1 MNRIL
6 TWHSPSNSGAVQVD
20 TIYGY
25 IFSDKIDLKPS
36 FSFTFT
42 NLYYNENDGRYMVD
56 DKYMTDEQK
65 SEVVNA
71 LSLIEPP
78 LEWVKQVKGST
89 YEAYLAKTSWY
100 IERLNDP
107 SSGKPVPEEVVNK
120 RAIAREQLSLIKEC
134 SSIEQLNQLGG
145 VVL

>member
-20 TIYGY
+20 TLYGS
-25 IFSDKIDLKPS
+25 IFSDMIDLKPT

-42 NLYYNENDGRYMVD
+42 DLYYNENDGRYTVD

-65 SEVVNA
+65 AEIVNA
-71 LSLIEPP
+71 LNLIEPP
-78 LEWVKQVKGST
+78 IEWVKLIKGT
-89 YEAYLAKTSWY
+89 VYEGYLTSTSWY

-107 SSGKPVPEEVVNK
+107 SSGKPMPEEVLSK
-120 RAIAREQLSLIKEC
+120 RTIAREQLSLIKSC

-145 VVL
+145 ISI

>member
-6 TWHSPSNSGAVQVD
+6 TWHSPSNSGAIQVD
-20 TIYGY
+20 TTYGY
-25 IFSDKIDLKPS
+25 IFSDKIDLKPI

-42 NLYYNENDGRYMVD
+42 DLYYNENDGRYMVN

-65 SEVVNA
+65 AEIVNA
-71 LSLIEPP
+71 LNLIEPP
-78 LEWVKQVKGST
+78 IEWVKLIKGT
-89 YEAYLAKTSWY
+89 VYEGYLAETSWY

-107 SSGKPVPEEVVNK
+107 SSGKPVPEEVLNK
-120 RAIAREQLSLIKEC
+120 RAISREQLSLIKVC

-145 VVL
+145 VSI

>member
-20 TIYGY
+20 TTYGY
-25 IFSDKIDLKPS
+25 IFSDKIDLKPA

-42 NLYYNENDGRYMVD
+42 DLYYNENDGRYMVD
-56 DKYMTDEQK
+56 DKYMTDGQK
-65 SEVVNA
+65 AEIVNA
-71 LSLIEPP
+71 LNLIEPP
-78 LEWVKQVKGST
+78 INWVKHIKGLT
-89 YEAYLAKTSWY
+89 YEAYLTSTSWY

-107 SSGKPVPEEVVNK
+107 SSSKPVPEEVLNK
-120 RAIAREQLSLIKEC
+120 RAIAREQLSLIKSC

-145 VVL
+145 ISL

>member
-6 TWHSPSNSGAVQVD
+6 TWHSPSNSGAIQVD
-20 TIYGY
+20 TTYGY
-25 IFSDKIDLKPS
+25 VFSDMIDLKPT

-42 NLYYNENDGRYMVD
+42 DLYYNENDGRYMVD

-65 SEVVNA
+65 AEIVNA
-71 LSLIEPP
+71 LNLIEPP
-78 LEWVKQVKGST
+78 INWVKQIKGMA
-89 YEAYLAKTSWY
+89 YENYLANTSWY

-107 SSGKPVPEEVVNK
+107 SSSKPIPEEVLNK
-120 RAIAREQLSLIKEC
+120 RAMAREQLSLIKSR

-145 VVL
+145 VSI